1 MLFRVYLLGMIQ
13 QTEYIETCSHKSYR
27 KKNPKKKKK
36 KLISDAGCFFVRLQ
50 TLKHQMEK
58 KNHI

>member
-27 KKNPKKKKK
+27 KENLKKKK